1 MNEMSVPP
9 GPDFLTGNTVE
20 PVITAAETYAMV
32 EAAIMDAQ
40 DTVFMAYWTFDPRM
54 KTVRDDAEQNWAS
67 LIDQTIRRGINIRI
81 LLADFDPILG
91 YREHHEA
98 WRNFRHLHHIKNQ
111 LPPEDRD
118 RLQILCSRHD
128 ARVGTT
134 VSTLFQP
141 LLCHRLTRLIES
153 EKDADE
159 FQDAP
164 GLWGHLDRNDDGD
177 FSERISEWLTTY
189 PAAHHEKLC
198 VIDDRVAFV
207 GGLDLNRRR
216 LDDIQHSDP
225 QPWHDV
231 ACRLEGPIAAYFGQ
245 HFRGRWNRE
254 RDDILKRLDEVI
266 EHGKRLGLDTDV
278 PDTQRHTDPIPTGTT
293 DKDEGL
299 ALTDIEKWLHQQEA
313 PIVVP
318 LRTVSKQSKSSFSR
332 TPVSAD
338 HSFFSAYK
346 AIIAKAQ
353 DTIYV
358 ETQFLRS
365 TPIVDALIEQKKAE
379 AGLQLIVLL
388 PLLPERMIN
397 DEEPNPATRHGH
409 HLQKTAIKRLE
420 KAYGED
426 FGSFTLMRA
435 LPNPVYG
442 IDHPKSLNHN
452 HIYIHAKTMVVDD
465 RYAIIGSANLNGR
478 SMLTDTETGVL
489 WHDPEGVRAYR
500 IRLWQHALG
509 SWPDDQPAI
518 KALDYWHRTAN
529 TNACGGGVPSEGFV
543 VPLLAAALDHY
554 AEASLLVPE
563 ELV

>member
-1 MNEMSVPP
+1 MNEMSVPR
-9 GPDFLTGNTVE
+9 PDFLTGNTVE
-20 PVITAAETYAMV
+20 PVITAAETYATV

-54 KTVRDDAEQNWAS
+54 QTVRDDAEKNWAS
-67 LIDQTIRRGINIRI
+67 LIDQTIRRGVQVRV
-81 LLADFDPILG
+81 LLSDFDPVLG
-91 YREHHEA
+91 YKEHHEA
-98 WRNFRHLHHIKNQ
+98 WQNFRHLHDIKSA
-111 LPPEDRD
+111 LPSEYRD

-141 LLCHRLTRLIES
+141 LLRHCLSKLLES
-153 EKDADE
+153 EKNHDD

-164 GLWGHLDRNDDGD
+164 GLWSHLDREDSGR
-177 FSERISEWLTTY
+177 FRELTSEWLTTY
-189 PAAHHEKLC
+189 PASHHEKLC
-198 VIDDRVAFV
+198 VIDDRIAFV
-207 GGLDLNRRR
+207 GGLDLNQRR
-216 LDDIQHSDP
+216 LDDIKHSDP

-231 ACRLEGPIAAYFGQ
+231 ACRLEGPIAEYFGQ
-245 HFRGRWNRE
+245 HFRSRWNRE
-254 RDDILKRLDEVI
+254 RDDILKRLDDVI
-266 EHGKRLGLDTDV
+266 DHGKRLGVDTTV
-278 PDTQRHTDPIPTGTT
+278 PATQFHTDEIPTNIADD
-293 DKDEGL
+293 DKGL
-299 ALTDIEKWLHQQEA
+299 ALTDIEKWLELKEA

-338 HSFFSAYK
+338 HSFFTAYK
-346 AIIAKAQ
+346 AIIAKAR

-365 TPIVDALIEQKKAE
+365 TSIVDALIEQKE
-379 AGLQLIVLL
+379 AQPQLQLIVLL

-409 HLQKTAIKRLE
+409 HLQKTAIKRL
-420 KAYGED
+420 KKTYGDD
-426 FGSFTLMRA
+426 FEAFTLMRA
-435 LPNPVYG
+435 IMNPVYG

-478 SMLTDTETGVL
+478 SMFTDTETGML
-489 WHDPEGVRAYR
+489 WHDPKEVRAYR

-509 SWPDDQPAI
+509 SWPDDQPAV
-518 KALDYWHRTAN
+518 KALAYWRQTAQA
-529 TNACGGGVPSEGFV
+529 NACGSSVPSEGFA
-543 VPLLAAALDHY
+543 VPLPETALDHC
-554 AEASLLVPE
+554 AESNLLVPE